1 MCFIKIRLRQGE
13 QDKNLF
19 LSTYTKNNFV
29 KTYLK
34 NSNNLVTLILS
45 RHFTGRNPRVLC
57 SFDITRPHRAIF
69 KLNVMIS
76 SVLWWVFLAFNMRSI
91 GSVRILDE
99 KTRFLGP
106 SIPRNM

>member
-76 SVLWWVFLAFNMRSI
+76 SVLWFFGVQHEVSRVCEN
-91 GSVRILDE
+91 
-99 KTRFLGP
+99 LG
-106 SIPRNM
+106 